1 MENPDSFV
9 WIFFLSQRNNMTL
22 IRGISGIRG
31 IVNNGLNA
39 DVVSGHMK
47 AFSQLQPEGT
57 ILVARDSRSHGA
69 ELIETACFALATSG
83 RDVINCDIIPTPT
96 AQFLVEKNGYA
107 GGIVITASHNPP
119 EWNGMKF
126 IDDNGCFLDASKNS
140 LLFNLADEA
149 ESLEEGAVGTITE
162 DQGGIKLHITH
173 TTQLSV
179 VDTKSIRN
187 RKFKVVVDAVNGG
200 AAIALPQLIEALG
213 CEVITINCTP
223 NGKFSRGAEPLP
235 HNLKQLGEVV
245 RKHGAH
251 VGFATDP
258 DGDRLAVVDESG
270 NPLGEE
276 YTLTICADGILST
289 HNVTTPLVTN
299 LSTTMALD
307 KVSEKYKN
315 TVERSSVGE
324 INVVNLMKEKSSIL
338 GGEGNGGVILP
349 ESHYG
354 RDSLVGTALFL
365 NRMSQTSDSVSEI
378 FASMPQFYMVKDKI
392 ELGNVN
398 PNKALYVISK
408 TFKDCE
414 QNTTDGLKLIW
425 KDSWVHIRKSN
436 TEPIIRIYAEATSAH
451 VAEELVTNIKRCIKY
466 TEK

>member
-1 MENPDSFV
+1 
-9 WIFFLSQRNNMTL
+9 MTL

-31 IVNNGLNA
+31 IVDDGLNA
-39 DVVSGHMK
+39 EVVSDHMK

-57 ILVARDSRSHGA
+57 ILVARDSRIHGA
-69 ELIETACFALATSG
+69 KLIEAACFALATSG
-83 RDVINCDIIPTPT
+83 REVINCDIIPTPT
-96 AQFLVEKNGYA
+96 AQFLIEKNGYA
-107 GGIVITASHNPP
+107 GGIVITASHNPT

-126 IDDNGCFLDASKNS
+126 IDNDGCFLDANKNS
-140 LLFNLADEA
+140 RLFNLADEA

-162 DQGGIKLHITH
+162 DQSGIKLHITH

-179 VDTKSIRN
+179 VDTKSIQH

-200 AAIALPQLIEALG
+200 AAIALPQMVEALG
-213 CEVITINCTP
+213 CDLVTINCTP
-223 NGKFSRGAEPLP
+223 NGKFPRGAEPLP
-235 HNLKQLGEVV
+235 QNLKQLGDAVI
-245 RKHGAH
+245 KHGAD

-258 DGDRLAVVDESG
+258 DGDRLAVVDELG

-289 HNVTTPLVTN
+289 HDIATPLVTN

-307 KVSEKYKN
+307 KVCEKYKN
-315 TVERSSVGE
+315 RVARSSVGE
-324 INVVNLMKEKSSIL
+324 INVVNLMKEKNSVL

-354 RDSLVGTALFL
+354 RDSLVGAALFL
-365 NRMSQTSDSVSEI
+365 NRMSQTDNSVSKI

-392 ELGNVN
+392 ELGDIN
-398 PNKALYVISK
+398 PNKALYIISE

-414 QNTTDGLKLIW
+414 HNTMDGLKLIW
-425 KDSWVHIRKSN
+425 DNSWAHIRKSN
-436 TEPIIRIYAEATSAH
+436 TEPIIRIYAEATSVKA
-451 VAEELVTNIKRCIKY
+451 AKELVTNIKRCIQ
-466 TEK
+466 